1 MNAPELRPVV
11 DLRPYAGNAK
21 RHPPE
26 QIEQLARTFEALGFV
41 GAIVVRSGTIAK
53 GHGSLKAVE
62 SIYARGGLL
71 YPAPGR
77 EQGAEPFPSGTV
89 PVLDVTG
96 WTESQFRAY
105 VIADNRLAEGGDWD
119 AEILRHELDAL
130 SEQSGLDDFDF
141 DHLGLDFDDALSA
154 LDEDERTVDAN
165 AAHQRDDDSAPAPTS
180 TGATATTGAPAA
192 AKPPPKKPTVY
203 PVMVSL
209 NRAQYDR
216 LQAFK
221 DEHDMSDA
229 DVLMRGI

>member
-1 MNAPELRPVV
+1 MNAPELRPVAE
-11 DLRPYAGNAK
+11 LRPYAGNAK

-41 GAIVVRSGTIAK
+41 GAIVVRAGTIAK

-105 VIADNRLAEGGDWD
+105 VIADNRLAEGGDWV
-119 AEILRHELDAL
+119 AEILRDELDAL
-130 SEQSGLDDFDF
+130 SEQSELDDFDF

-154 LDEDERTVDAN
+154 LEEDERTVDAN
-165 AAHQRDDDSAPAPTS
+165 AAHRPDDDGAAPPPGTAAK
-180 TGATATTGAPAA
+180 TGAATTAGTKAPQ
-192 AKPPPKKPTVY
+192 KKPTVY

-221 DEHDMSDA
+221 TEHGMSDT

>member
-41 GAIVVRSGTIAK
+41 GAIVVRDGTIAK

-77 EQGAEPFPSGTV
+77 EQGAEPFPAGTV

-119 AEILRHELDAL
+119 AEILRGELDAL
-130 SEQSGLDDFDF
+130 SEQSELDDFDF
-141 DHLGLDFDDALSA
+141 DRLGLDFDDALSA

-165 AAHQRDDDSAPAPTS
+165 AAHQRDAEGSAPAP
-180 TGATATTGAPAA
+180 ATTGAATA
-192 AKPPPKKPTVY
+192 AKPQPKKPTVY
-203 PVMVSL
+203 PVMISL

>member
-1 MNAPELRPVV
+1 MNAIELRPVSS
-11 DLRPYAGNAK
+11 LRPYAGNAK

-26 QIEQLARTFEALGFV
+26 QIEQLVRAFEIFGFV
-41 GAIVVRSGTIAK
+41 AAIVVRAGTIAK

-77 EQGAEPFPSGTV
+77 EQGAEPFPAGTV

-96 WTESQFRAY
+96 WTEAQFRAY
-105 VIADNRLAEGGDWD
+105 VIADNRLHEGSDWD
-119 AEILRHELDAL
+119 AEILRGELDAL
-130 SEQSGLDDFDF
+130 GDFDDFYF
-141 DHLGLDFDDALSA
+141 DRLGLAFDDALSV
-154 LDEDERTVDAN
+154 LEEDERTVAAN
-165 AAHQRDDDSAPAPTS
+165 AAHRPDTEEGPAQQPASAGSAP
-180 TGATATTGAPAA
+180 GATAGAKAQ
-192 AKPPPKKPTVY
+192 PKKPTVF

-221 DEHDMSDA
+221 DEHGMSDA

>member
-1 MNAPELRPVV
+1 MKAPELRPVA

-26 QIEQLARTFEALGFV
+26 QIDQLSRAFESLGFV

-77 EQGAEPFPSGTV
+77 EQGAEPFPAGTV

-119 AEILRHELDAL
+119 AEILRGELDAL
-130 SEQSGLDDFDF
+130 SEQSELDDFDF
-141 DHLGLDFDDALSA
+141 DRLGLDFDDALSA

-165 AAHQRDDDSAPAPTS
+165 AAHQRDADGSPPAS
-180 TGATATTGAPAA
+180 ATTGAATA
-192 AKPPPKKPTVY
+192 AKPQPKKPTVY
-203 PVMVSL
+203 PVMISL

>member
-1 MNAPELRPVV
+1 MNAPELRRVV

-26 QIEQLARTFEALGFV
+26 QIEQLARTFDALSFV
-41 GAIVVRSGTIAK
+41 GAIVVRDDTIAK

-77 EQGAEPFPSGTV
+77 EQGAEPFPGGTV

-96 WTESQFRAY
+96 WTEAQFRAY

-119 AEILRHELDAL
+119 AEILRGELDAL
-130 SEQSGLDDFDF
+130 GDFDDFDF

-165 AAHQRDDDSAPAPTS
+165 AARQPDDEGTAQQPAAD
-180 TGATATTGAPAA
+180 GRTTGAPMAPKA
-192 AKPPPKKPTVY
+192 PPKKPTVY

-221 DEHDMSDA
+221 DEHGMSDV

>member
-11 DLRPYAGNAK
+11 GLCPYAGNAK

-26 QIEQLARTFEALGFV
+26 QIEQLARTFDALGFV
-41 GAIVVRSGTIAK
+41 GAIVVRGGTIAK

-77 EQGAEPFPSGTV
+77 EQGAEPFPAGTV

-119 AEILRHELDAL
+119 AEILRGELDAL
-130 SEQSGLDDFDF
+130 GDFDDFYF
-141 DHLGLDFDDALSA
+141 DRLGLDFDDALSA

-165 AAHQRDDDSAPAPTS
+165 AARQPDDEGTAQQPAAAGT
-180 TGATATTGAPAA
+180 TTGAPTAPKA
-192 AKPPPKKPTVY
+192 PPKKPTVY

-221 DEHDMSDA
+221 DEHGMSDA

>member
-1 MNAPELRPVV
+1 MNAPELRPVAE
-11 DLRPYAGNAK
+11 LRPYAGNAK
-21 RHPPE
+21 SHPPE

-41 GAIVVRSGTIAK
+41 GAIVVRAGTIAK

-77 EQGAEPFPSGTV
+77 EQGAEPFPAGTV
-89 PVLDVTG
+89 PVLNVTG

-119 AEILRHELDAL
+119 AEVLRSELDAL
-130 SEQSGLDDFDF
+130 SDLDDFDF

-165 AAHQRDDDSAPAPTS
+165 AAHQRDDDSAPAPT
-180 TGATATTGAPAA
+180 TTGAATT

-203 PVMVSL
+203 PVMISL

>member
-11 DLRPYAGNAK
+11 GLRPYAGNAK

-26 QIEQLARTFEALGFV
+26 QIEQMARTFDALGFV
-41 GAIVVRSGTIAK
+41 GAIVVRDGTIAK

-77 EQGAEPFPSGTV
+77 EQGAEPFPAGTV

-96 WTESQFRAY
+96 WTEAQFRAY

-119 AEILRHELDAL
+119 AELLRGELDAL
-130 SEQSGLDDFDF
+130 ADFDDFDF
-141 DHLGLDFDDALSA
+141 DRLGLDFDDALSA

-165 AAHQRDDDSAPAPTS
+165 AARQPDDE
-180 TGATATTGAPAA
+180 GTAQQPAA
-192 AKPPPKKPTVY
+192 AGTTTSAPTAPKAPPKKPTVY

-221 DEHDMSDA
+221 DEHGMSDV